1 MDVTH
6 RFVQTNGVRMHVAE
20 QGSGHPV
27 IFCHGFPHTGYI
39 WHHQVAAVAAAGYRA
54 IAPDLRGYGQT
65 EIPADIEDYTNRAV
79 IDDLLVLLDDI
90 GAEQAVFVGLDFGAA
105 LVWELALRAPER
117 VSGVIVLNNPF
128 APRAPRT
135 PSQLWAKA
143 AKRHFLHLDYFQKPG
158 VADAE
163 LGARPREFLA
173 RVYYS
178 LSADYHYLDTWQHPA
193 EGTRYLDVLPEA
205 PALPWRWL
213 SNAEF
218 DTLADDFER
227 TGFTGGL
234 NWYRALD
241 RNWELTA
248 DYADATVTVPA
259 YFLYGERDPDME
271 GFSGRDPLGTLRANV
286 PDLRAVTK
294 IADAGHLVQLERA
307 TEVNDL
313 LIAHLRDLVGGKDSD
328 VLAGRSG
335 SGTASEVSG

>member
-1 MDVTH
+1 MELTH
-6 RFVQTNGVRMHVAE
+6 RFVTTNGVRMHVAE
-20 QGSGHPV
+20 QGEGYPV
-27 IFCHGFPHTGYI
+27 IFCHGFPHTWFI
-39 WHHQVAAVAAAGYRA
+39 WHNQLASVAAAGYRA

-65 EIPADIEDYTNRAV
+65 DVPPDVESYTNQAV
-79 IDDLLVLLDDI
+79 IGDLLALLDDI

-117 VSGVIVLNNPF
+117 VRGVIVLNNPF
-128 APRAPRT
+128 APRPPRA

-143 AKRHFLHLDYFQKPG
+143 AARHFLHLHYFQTPG

-163 LGARPREFLA
+163 LAARPREFLQ

-178 LSADYHYLDTWQHPA
+178 LSADYHYLDTWQFPA
-193 EGTRYLDVLPEA
+193 EGTGYLDVLPEA

-213 SNAEF
+213 SESEF
-218 DTLADDFER
+218 DTLAQDFER

-248 DYADATVTVPA
+248 DYADAAVTIPA
-259 YFLYGERDPDME
+259 YFMYGDHDPDME
-271 GFSGRDPLGTLRANV
+271 GFSGRDPLTTLRNHV
-286 PDLRAVTK
+286 PGLREVTK

-307 TEVNDL
+307 TEVNTL
-313 LIAHLRDLVGGKDSD
+313 LTAHLNDLVPNPSD
-328 VLAGRSG
+328 VPA
-335 SGTASEVSG
+335 

>member
-1 MDVTH
+1 MELTH
-6 RFVQTNGVRMHVAE
+6 RFVTTNGVRMHVAE
-20 QGSGHPV
+20 QGEGYPV
-27 IFCHGFPHTGYI
+27 IFCHGFPHTWFI
-39 WHHQVAAVAAAGYRA
+39 WHHQLESLAAAGYRA

-65 EIPADIEDYTNRAV
+65 DLPADVDSYTNEAV
-79 IDDLLVLLDDI
+79 IGDLLALLDDI

-117 VSGVIVLNNPF
+117 VRGVIVLNNPF
-128 APRAPRT
+128 APRPPRS

-143 AKRHFLHLDYFQKPG
+143 AARHFLHLHYFQTPG

-163 LGARPREFLA
+163 LAARPREFLQ

-178 LSADYHYLDTWQHPA
+178 LSADYHYLDTWQFPA
-193 EGTRYLDVLPEA
+193 EGTGYLDVLPAA
-205 PALPWRWL
+205 PPLPWRWL
-213 SNAEF
+213 TQNEF
-218 DTLADDFER
+218 DTLAQDFER

-248 DYADATVTVPA
+248 DYADASVAVPA
-259 YFLYGERDPDME
+259 YFMYGDHDPDME
-271 GFSGRDPLGTLRANV
+271 GFSGRDPLTTLRNHV

-307 TEVNDL
+307 PEVNSL
-313 LIAHLRDLVGGKDSD
+313 LTTHLRELVPNPSD
-328 VLAGRSG
+328 VPA
-335 SGTASEVSG
+335 